1 MYLIILTLSKRI
13 MSKRK
18 YGRLFNIIAISLSV
32 GILIGYAGNN
42 KDVLGLLDDYFKP
55 QVTRGVNPVLIGSG
69 EVATCFTPPS
79 GCGTVIANLISRAE
93 KSIYVQA
100 YGFTSGEIAKA
111 LINASNR
118 GVKVRVLLDKSN
130 IGAKYSKMRDL
141 RKAGIEVLIDEISGI
156 AHNKT
161 IIIDASLMSLVLGL
175 NPSPFRRQEASV
187 DQVERKFCVSKLRT
201 LQLTADGCSVITGS
215 FNFTTSAD
223 IRNTE
228 NVIMIRDKQVAQR
241 YLQNWFARYEI
252 SHARI
257 TKKQ

>member
-1 MYLIILTLSKRI
+1 

-18 YGRLFNIIAISLSV
+18 YQNLFNTIAISLLI

-42 KDVLGLLDDYFKP
+42 KKVLSFLDDDFKP
-55 QVTRGVNPVLIGSG
+55 QSIREVEPVLIDGDLIS
-69 EVATCFTPPS
+69 TCFTPPS
-79 GCGTVIANLISRAE
+79 GCGAVIASRISKAQE
-93 KSIYVQA
+93 SIHVQA

-111 LINASNR
+111 LINANNR

-141 RKAGIEVLIDEISGI
+141 RKAGIEVLIDEVSGI
-156 AHNKT
+156 AHNKI
-161 IIIDASLMSLVLGL
+161 IIIDGSA
-175 NPSPFRRQEASV
+175 
-187 DQVERKFCVSKLRT
+187 
-201 LQLTADGCSVITGS
+201 VITGS

-228 NVIMIRDKQVAQR
+228 NVIIVQNKPLAQK
-241 YLQNWFARYEI
+241 YLQNWHARYEM

-257 TKKQ
+257 TKN

>member
-1 MYLIILTLSKRI
+1 

-18 YGRLFNIIAISLSV
+18 YQNLFNTIAISLLI

-42 KDVLGLLDDYFKP
+42 KKVLSFLDDDFKP
-55 QVTRGVNPVLIGSG
+55 QSIREIEPVLIDGDLIS
-69 EVATCFTPPS
+69 TCFTPPS
-79 GCGTVIANLISRAE
+79 GCGTVIASRISKAQE
-93 KSIYVQA
+93 SIHVQA

-111 LINASNR
+111 LINANNR

-141 RKAGIEVLIDEISGI
+141 RKAGIEVLIDEVSGI
-156 AHNKT
+156 AHNKI
-161 IIIDASLMSLVLGL
+161 IIIDGSA
-175 NPSPFRRQEASV
+175 
-187 DQVERKFCVSKLRT
+187 
-201 LQLTADGCSVITGS
+201 VITGS

-228 NVIMIRDKQVAQR
+228 NVIIVQNKPLAQK
-241 YLQNWFARYEI
+241 YLQNWHARYEM

-257 TKKQ
+257 TKN